1 MEENMPKKI
10 FAQELEGMRQRGRPR
25 KGLKEEAVRD
35 FQVLGA
41 RRLRKL
47 VMDRK
52 NGRIL
57 FDRVKRTT
65 GCSANERKRSNPC
78 FTWNSNQAHFLIMVN
93 LQKFIYNMK
102 LNLSRFVIIESFQY
116 PWEELR
122 WPWSWGM
129 TLYRL
134 ICYQWTCWP
143 HLNGSRIMS
152 KSLLGYTVELQGKK
166 STRTIG

>member
-1 MEENMPKKI
+1 MPKKI

-78 FTWNSNQAHFLIMVN
+78 FT
-93 LQKFIYNMK
+93 
-102 LNLSRFVIIESFQY
+102 
-116 PWEELR
+116 
-122 WPWSWGM
+122 
-129 TLYRL
+129 
-134 ICYQWTCWP
+134 
-143 HLNGSRIMS
+143 
-152 KSLLGYTVELQGKK
+152 
-166 STRTIG
+166 